1 MIPARFSDL
10 DLRDLGWGVIPVGAV
25 VGAVL
30 ALVGAIKLEQFKDAQ
45 MTMAMVVGSAI
56 AGAGAGGLLFAW
68 SSIKSKWLAV
78 PLVLVGMIVLL
89 LGIIVCIGRL
99 AECR

>member
-1 MIPARFSDL
+1 MNPARFNDF

-30 ALVGAIKLEQFKDAQ
+30 AMVVGFKTEQLKDAQ
-45 MTMAMVVGSAI
+45 MAIAMVVGFAI

-68 SSIKSKWLAV
+68 NSIKSKWLAV
-78 PLVLVGMIVLL
+78 PLVFIGMIVLL
-89 LGIIVCIGRL
+89 VGMIVCIGRL
-99 AECR
+99 AEGR

>member
-1 MIPARFSDL
+1 MNLARFSDF
-10 DLRDLGWGVIPVGAV
+10 DLRNLGWRVIPVGAV

-30 ALVGAIKLEQFKDAQ
+30 AIVAGFKTEQIEDVQMAI
-45 MTMAMVVGSAI
+45 AMVVGFAI

-78 PLVLVGMIVLL
+78 PLVFVGMIVLL
-89 LGIIVCIGRL
+89 LGMIVCIGRL
-99 AECR
+99 AEGR